1 MEVRVKDLDV
11 GITDDVGSRYL
22 FFSLNIDADD
32 SRLVARHLEAELFE
46 VEDDVRHI
54 IPDARNRGE
63 LVENAIDSDG
73 GNRSTFERRQQHA
86 AQAVAERRAVTAL
99 ERLADELA
107 VAVVFTD
114 FRNFNFRFLDVYH
127 LE

>member
-1 MEVRVKDLDV
+1 MKIRVEDLDV
-11 GITDDVGSRYL
+11 GITDDVGSRDL
-22 FFSLNIDADD
+22 FLTLNVDADD
-32 SRLVARHLEAELFE
+32 PRLVACHLEAELLE
-46 VEDDVRHI
+46 VEDDVRDI
-54 IPDARNRGE
+54 VPDARNRGE
-63 LVENAIDSDG
+63 LMEHAIDPDG

-99 ERLADELA
+99 EWLADELA
-107 VAVVFTD
+107 IAVVFTD